1 MPQLSRCTVWGEK
14 AGRQTATY
22 TAALRLGRAV
32 LDPLSRA
39 GNDGLPLPD
48 IDRSTLVGDPQH
60 PGQYHAVLIELRRLS
75 GLGPPAGAG
84 HARDADGARP

>member
-39 GNDGLPLPD
+39 GADGLPLPD
-48 IDRSTLVGDPQH
+48 IDRSTPVGDPQH
-60 PGQYHAVLIELRRLS
+60 PAQTPEFDEYSVSEVYKQHSLC
-75 GLGPPAGAG
+75 
-84 HARDADGARP
+84 